1 MLDIK
6 FIRENLDIV
15 KMAATKKHI
24 TIDLDRL
31 VSVDD
36 SRRELMSALETKKA
50 EQNKT
55 STEIAGASD
64 NVIR

>member
-24 TIDLDRL
+24 KVDLNRL
-31 VSVDD
+31 VIVDD
-36 SRRELMSALETKKA
+36 SRKELMQSMERDRK
-50 EQNKT
+50 
-55 STEIAGASD
+55 S
-64 NVIR
+64 VV